1 MDDEQHHDEQ
11 ATQKQA
17 PNLEARK
24 STPEGTTISTDDPVL
39 QEFLIAMRARRRLM
53 DGAGHS
59 GQIPTVPRITTSSRL
74 PQTARKNAAYKATWT
89 HDEIFQ
95 QINCKIIRKKTN
107 PVRKFPSVA
116 GSSYAKKPKLNAA
129 DEDAGELRWSYVTH
143 LCIVY
148 F

>member
-1 MDDEQHHDEQ
+1 MDDAQHHDEQ

-24 STPEGTTISTDDPVL
+24 SSPEGITISTDDPVL

-59 GQIPTVPRITTSSRL
+59 GQGHSVQIPTVPRITTSSRL

-95 QINCKIIRKKTN
+95 QINCTIIRKKTN

-129 DEDAGELRWSYVTH
+129 DEDAGKLRYR
-143 LCIVY
+143 
-148 F
+148 